1 LIDKCAIYFCVR
13 LPTRCVISILA
24 ATLIPY
30 FTVPEHLLPASLNAP
45 VTGPVICT
53 FESVQIADLL
63 AELKELREQCLA
75 MEKEFATSIGQACP
89 ASRRSAQNLI
99 DYLALRRHDLRDLRA
114 RLAALG
120 LSSVGRSEANILAG
134 IEAVIAILESLAG
147 KPAHTAATF
156 KTGPATLAKNA
167 DELLGPAPKGRAV
180 RIMVTMPSE
189 AAHSPELIKGLV
201 EAGMDVMRINCAHDT
216 RREWERM
223 IAHMRR
229 ANRESGKNC
238 KAQMDL
244 GGPKL
249 RTGPIHRGYHVVR
262 WRIGKDARGAVMNPA
277 RIALVGK
284 DVQTPPSADVVLPV
298 SEGLLRAARLG
309 DTFRIKDSRG
319 KTRQLTVINKSDHA
333 CLCTCEQ
340 GAWVLSHAELSLV
353 RQDGEHSQ
361 EIHSGHVGDLPF
373 VEEPIRLQPRD
384 LLALTKGAERPPA
397 PHSDLPHI
405 SCTLPEVFSTAMP
418 GQPIFFDDGKIEGRI
433 CEVHP
438 EHMLVEIMHTG
449 AREVKL
455 GSGKGINLPETDL
468 GIGAITEKDRHDL
481 DFVAEHADIVA
492 LSFVRRPEDV
502 LELQRELAARGKSK
516 LGIVLKIESR
526 AGFDQLPL
534 IMIAARRHH
543 PVGIMVARGDLAI
556 EAGFERLAEIQ
567 AEILWL
573 SEAAHMPVIR
583 AGQVLEK
590 LARTGIP
597 SLAEVTDAAMGVR
610 AECVM
615 LNKGEYILD
624 AVRFLD
630 QVLHRMQAHH
640 LKKRSAA
647 APTAVGG

>member
-1 LIDKCAIYFCVR
+1 L
-13 LPTRCVISILA
+13 
-24 ATLIPY
+24 
-30 FTVPEHLLPASLNAP
+30 
-45 VTGPVICT
+45 
-53 FESVQIADLL
+53 ESVQIRAKEIADLL
-63 AELKELREQCLA
+63 AELKELREACLA

-89 ASRRSAQNLI
+89 VSRRSAQNLI
-99 DYLALRRHDLRDLRA
+99 DYLALRRHDLRDVQG
-114 RLAALG
+114 RLTALG
-120 LSSVGRSEANILAG
+120 LSSLGRSEANMLAVL
-134 IEAVIAILESLAG
+134 EAVIAILESLAG
-147 KPAHTAATF
+147 ERYQALHTASAF

-167 DELLGPAPKGRAV
+167 DDLLGPAPKGRVV

-189 AAHSPELIKGLV
+189 AAHSHELIKGLV
-201 EAGMDVMRINCAHDT
+201 EAGMDVMRINCAHDST
-216 RREWERM
+216 REWELM
-223 IAHMRR
+223 IGHMRG

-244 GGPKL
+244 AGPKL
-249 RTGPIHRGYHVVR
+249 RTGAIHRGYHVVR
-262 WRIGKDARGAVMNPA
+262 WRIGKDARGAVVTPA

-284 DVQTPPSADVVLPV
+284 DVHTPPSADVVLPV
-298 SEGLLRAARLG
+298 SEALLRAARLG

-353 RQDGEHSQ
+353 RQEGEYSK
-361 EIHSGHVGDLPF
+361 EIDRGHVGDLPF

-384 LLALTKGAERPPA
+384 LLAVTKGAEKPPA
-397 PHSDLPHI
+397 PHSELPHI

-438 EHMLVEIMHTG
+438 AHMLVEIMHTG

-468 GIGAITEKDRHDL
+468 GIGATTEKDRHDL
-481 DFVAEHADIVA
+481 DFVAEHADIVG

-502 LELQRELAARGKSK
+502 LELQRELGARGKSK
-516 LGIVLKIESR
+516 LGIVIKIESR
-526 AGFDQLPL
+526 AGFDQLSL
-534 IMIAARRHH
+534 IMIAALRHH
-543 PVGIMVARGDLAI
+543 PVGIMVARSDLAI

-567 AEILWL
+567 EEILRL
-573 SEAAHMPVIR
+573 SEAAHMPVIW
-583 AGQVLEK
+583 ATQVLEK

-597 SLAEVTDAAMGVR
+597 SR

-615 LNKGEYILD
+615 VNKGENVLD

-630 QVLHRMQAHH
+630 HVLHRMQAHH
-640 LKKRSAA
+640 LKKRSI
-647 APTAVGG
+647 V